1 MPWDVGITMLEC
13 GCVYSTQTLPQHCQG
28 VPRIPDCWYC
38 KNISDGGGT
47 ASCWDYKV
55 HRGFL
60 YNPKTG
66 KITTRSPRSKT
77 ERYS

>member
-1 MPWDVGITMLEC
+1 MSWHVGITMLEC
-13 GCVYSTQTLPQHCQG
+13 GCVYSTQTLHQSQTVPQ
-28 VPRIPDCWYC
+28 IPDCWYC
-38 KNISDGGGT
+38 KNISDGNGT
-47 ASCWDYKV
+47 NSCWDYKV

-77 ERYS
+77 ERFS